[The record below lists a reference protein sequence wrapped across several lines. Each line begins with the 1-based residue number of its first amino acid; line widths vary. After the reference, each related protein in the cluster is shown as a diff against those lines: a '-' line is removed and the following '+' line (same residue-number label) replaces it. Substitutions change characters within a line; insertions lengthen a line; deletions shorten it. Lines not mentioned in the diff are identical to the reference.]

1 MIIGEFHVEWVI
13 NLLHFLG
20 NYFGRGVFYVI
31 MGSLTYAV
39 FGLTG
44 VLPILLMIIGGIV
57 MVIGILQ
64 IFYYFVGDSNKN
76 AFENEAPSETKALSP
91 ARSGFEEI

>member
-1 MIIGEFHVEWVI
+1 MIIGEFQVEWI
-13 NLLHFLG
+13 TNLLHFLG

-64 IFYYFVGDSNKN
+64 IVYYFVGDPN
-76 AFENEAPSETKALSP
+76 AFRPGDEDEPIAKK
-91 ARSGFEEI
+91 GFEEI